1 VSQPQ
6 RPDQR
11 QLGTSRAGSGPAPAS
26 QFVFAR
32 VVVISGTGEVGLF
45 EYTGTPGL
53 GNPPILY
60 AVPPGTT
67 TDPYGNPL
75 PASGGIVSDNPG
87 VALAQLATGAL
98 FLELTGAA
106 DTSAQAAAFGISG
119 SASGQAVT
127 ISSGKG
133 AEAGAASS
141 SLVVADS
148 GAEASG
154 NMPAVQVLDASD
166 GNTYDTETLRL
177 DAIGTQ
183 TINTAA
189 NTVITGTSGTGLS
202 CPVAARKYQVTG
214 RVAWQQV
221 TAAVAQEFGFTGPT
235 VSSMD
240 IACDQWE
247 QAGTGQQIFSGNI
260 TAIGGHVSTPAVG
273 LGIITAFRFEGELT
287 FSAAGT
293 FAVVALE
300 GTPGDSF
307 TVNPSGAIAW
317 MTVSPV

>member
-1 VSQPQ
+1 MSQPQ

-11 QLGTSRAGSGPAPAS
+11 QLGISRAGSGPAPAS

-45 EYTGTPGL
+45 VYNGTPGP
-53 GNPPILY
+53 GNPPVAYI
-60 AVPPGTT
+60 VPPGTT
-67 TDPYGNPL
+67 TDPYGNVL
-75 PASGGIVSDNPG
+75 PAQDSIVSVGAGGAYAALNGGQLLLSGPHAMTSPSFLAESTSGAGIVLLNTGLSSALDTASVLQLQSAVNG
-87 VALAQLATGAL
+87 VALT
-98 FLELTGAA
+98 
-106 DTSAQAAAFGISG
+106 
-119 SASGQAVT
+119 
-127 ISSGKG
+127 
-133 AEAGAASS
+133 
-141 SLVVADS
+141 
-148 GAEASG
+148 
-154 NMPAVQVLDASD
+154 VLDGAD

-177 DAIGTQ
+177 DAIGAQ
-183 TINTAA
+183 TISAAA

-221 TAAVAQEFGFTGPT
+221 TAAVAQEFGFTGPA

-240 IACDQWE
+240 IACDQFE

-287 FSAAGT
+287 FSAVGT